1 LLSLLL
7 LKAISNLIR
16 LILTILE
23 AHTIMLFTN
32 HRANHF
38 SPLRVSA
45 LLALMIIVLCGAANT
60 INGQTN
66 RSTYLDFTGDG
77 KTDWAVYTPPQTF
90 DQSFRL
96 KILGNQTGSAP
107 SQPLIRIFEFG
118 LSSDILFF
126 GDYIGD
132 RKTDLVAWRR
142 GQPNVF
148 YVAQFPIGTADWT
161 LERAVRWGTQ
171 TDGAVQGD
179 YDGDGKMDYT
189 AVRSSNNVIT
199 WFILSS
205 STNAMRT
212 VNFGNA
218 ALGHFTISGADFT
231 GDGRDELIVASN
243 VNGTMTYY
251 IGDAVTGAWLFTR
264 QWGFSNSGGFSNS
277 DIDHSLP
284 PADYTG
290 DGKADFVAVRRTGS
304 NLVWYIL
311 DPATN
316 TSTATLWGI
325 GMEREPQTPDIP
337 VRGDYDGDGRQDIA
351 VYRRSNQTFYV
362 LKSSDGSLIVQLF
375 GAPGDRPLNVPIFA
389 VIA

>member
-1 LLSLLL
+1 VFFHNYNENLVSLL
-7 LKAISNLIR
+7 KI
-16 LILTILE
+16 
-23 AHTIMLFTN
+23 FTV
-32 HRANHF
+32 F
-38 SPLRVSA
+38 GL
-45 LLALMIIVLCGAANT
+45 IIVLCGATANT
-60 INGQTN
+60 INAQTN

-77 KTDWAVYTPPQTF
+77 KTDWAVYTSPQAF
-90 DQSFRL
+90 DQPFKL

-107 SQPLIRIFEFG
+107 SAPLIRIFDFG
-118 LSSDILFF
+118 LSSDIIFF
-126 GDYIGD
+126 GDYVGD

-142 GQPNVF
+142 SQPNVF
-148 YVAQFPIGTADWT
+148 YVAQFPINGGDWT
-161 LERAVRWGTQ
+161 LDRAVQWGAQ

-189 AVRSSNNVIT
+189 AVRHSNNVLT

-205 STNAMRT
+205 STGSMRA

-231 GDGRDELIVASN
+231 GDGRDELIVASD

-251 IGDAVTGAWLFTR
+251 VGDSVSGTWLFTR

-290 DGKADFVAVRRTGS
+290 DGKADFVVVRLTGS

-311 DPATN
+311 DPTTN
-316 TSTATLWGI
+316 ASTATLWGI
-325 GMEREPQTPDIP
+325 GREREPRTPDIP
-337 VRGDYDGDGRQDIA
+337 VRGDYDGDGRQDIG
-351 VYRRSNQTFYV
+351 VYRQSNQTFYV
-362 LKSSDGSLIVQLF
+362 LKSSDGSLIVQPW
-375 GAPGDRPLNVPIFA
+375 GEARDRPLNVPIFA